1 MKETVKDYLG
11 NPLYSGT
18 ICAILANMLGWANI
32 PTWDVLEKD
41 LRFKLARLK
50 ELEGKYIDANTRA
63 NAWQEKAE
71 ELEARLPPSAR

>member
-1 MKETVKDYLG
+1 MDPNKLTANSLCET
-11 NPLYSGT
+11 
-18 ICAILANMLGWANI
+18 IAAMLGWSNT
-32 PTWDVLEKD
+32 PEWRVLEKD
-41 LRFKLARLK
+41 LYIKLARLK